1 MALVSATGALVLA
14 KRALSGGWLEWLR
27 KQGSSLLGWGAPKPV
42 ALVSAMGVSWSWQR
56 GPWLEAAVQEAAG
69 GFEAV
74 VWAAA
79 AVGSSAAAG
88 SSAAVGAAGES
99 DASVVAAGEADGEG
113 A

>member
-27 KQGSSLLGWGAPKPV
+27 KQGSSLLGW
-42 ALVSAMGVSWSWQR
+42 
-56 GPWLEAAVQEAAG
+56 
-69 GFEAV
+69 